1 MVLEQYYSV
10 WYKNIQRRICSKDHC
25 YRQAVST
32 LLRCILKSKH
42 TKKRCFTNKNVCAYM
57 YMYCVFTVY
66 CRRNMPYLQ
75 RTFLKLSHVDITKD
89 TFCAATGRQLWSSWR
104 ENIFFLRF
112 SFNNMRYPYTSHT
125 HASMIWKVLFNLWM
139 ILLILLRVLLNHCS
153 NVIRMVIRYY
163 VHVLTLVQ
171 ELHISLSLNTYLLLN
186 KCTSALIL

>member
-1 MVLEQYYSV
+1 
-10 WYKNIQRRICSKDHC
+10 
-25 YRQAVST
+25 
-32 LLRCILKSKH
+32 
-42 TKKRCFTNKNVCAYM
+42 
-57 YMYCVFTVY
+57 
-66 CRRNMPYLQ
+66 
-75 RTFLKLSHVDITKD
+75 
-89 TFCAATGRQLWSSWR
+89 
-104 ENIFFLRF
+104 
-112 SFNNMRYPYTSHT
+112 MRYPYTSHT